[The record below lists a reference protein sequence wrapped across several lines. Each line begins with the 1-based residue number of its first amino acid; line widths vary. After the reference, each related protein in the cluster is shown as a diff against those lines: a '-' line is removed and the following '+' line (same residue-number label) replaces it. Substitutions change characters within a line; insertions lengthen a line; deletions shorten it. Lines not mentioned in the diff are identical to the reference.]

1 MAKKQTFEAPAAPGR
16 DYTPIQSTA
25 APAPDQQPADEKLP
39 PYRFN
44 AKMPGIYGKYLQE
57 MAWRATVMEHKSV
70 TVTEYINRLI
80 KADMDAHPE
89 WTESL
94 DILNK

>member
-1 MAKKQTFEAPAAPGR
+1 MARKQQFTAPAAPGK

-25 APAPDQQPADEKLP
+25 PAQQPADEQLP

-57 MAWRATVMEHKSV
+57 MAWRKTVEEHKQV

-89 WTESL
+89 WTETL
-94 DILNK
+94 DVLNK

>member
-1 MAKKQTFEAPAAPGR
+1 MAKKQQFEAPAAPGR

-25 APAPDQQPADEKLP
+25 PEQAPAAPTEA

-44 AKMPGIYGKYLQE
+44 AKMPGIFKTYLQE
-57 MAWRATVMEHKSV
+57 MAWRNRI
-70 TVTEYINRLI
+70 TVTEYIVRLI
-80 KADMDAHPE
+80 QADMDAHPE
-89 WTESL
+89 WTETI